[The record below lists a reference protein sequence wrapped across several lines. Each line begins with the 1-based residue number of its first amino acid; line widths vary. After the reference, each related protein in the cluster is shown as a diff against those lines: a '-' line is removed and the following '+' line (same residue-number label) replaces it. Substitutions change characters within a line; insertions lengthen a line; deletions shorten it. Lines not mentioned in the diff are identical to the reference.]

1 MRLQDSKNYE
11 KVDNMLD
18 KLLMVN
24 IKMICG
30 ILGLEKNGDKVSFK
44 TCFFNSL
51 IDEFIFQNL
60 CLVLVSLKSY
70 YYIQLEIISVKLLL
84 INYRL

>member
-1 MRLQDSKNYE
+1 MIFFLHLQDSKNYE

-44 TCFFNSL
+44 TCFF
-51 IDEFIFQNL
+51 
-60 CLVLVSLKSY
+60 
-70 YYIQLEIISVKLLL
+70 
-84 INYRL
+84 